1 MLQRPQLE
9 RYQGIKAHQLFG
21 LVTMFILG
29 SAIVFGL
36 GIKEAKQDAWLA
48 FLVAMGV
55 GLLLFQIYAWLY
67 RAYPKLTLVQILQ
80 QNFGTWL
87 GWFLGFLYVLYFF
100 YIAVRDVG
108 DFLGLLKI
116 AYFPQSS
123 LWITGALLMVGI
135 LYAATKGVE
144 NLAGA
149 ALVLFLLTGLLLV
162 LVDLLIVISGEVVWN
177 RLEPL
182 LEGGVRPIF
191 QAVFPNLLSFPFGEV
206 IAFTM
211 LLSFYT
217 GKPQR
222 ALLASRLGILAGGFG
237 LTIATLLNIVV
248 LGDDIAVRSPF
259 PYLTTLS
266 KVELGRF
273 LQRLDLAA
281 IMVLV
286 TCGFIKISVFFQAA
300 LIGIRQLFQI
310 KKRNHLLIVGM
321 GIIMLYTAVQLSQN
335 YVQHMEVGFRWVPLY
350 LHVPFQMVIP
360 PLLLLVHLLRKRL
373 SKKGS

>member
-1 MLQRPQLE
+1 
-9 RYQGIKAHQLFG
+9 
-21 LVTMFILG
+21 
-29 SAIVFGL
+29 
-36 GIKEAKQDAWLA
+36 
-48 FLVAMGV
+48 
-55 GLLLFQIYAWLY
+55 
-67 RAYPKLTLVQILQ
+67 
-80 QNFGTWL
+80 
-87 GWFLGFLYVLYFF
+87 
-100 YIAVRDVG
+100 
-108 DFLGLLKI
+108 
-116 AYFPQSS
+116 
-123 LWITGALLMVGI
+123 MVGI

-149 ALVLFLLTGLLLV
+149 AFVLFLLTGLLLV

-191 QAVFPNLLSFPFGEV
+191 QTVFPHLLSFPFGETV
-206 IAFTM
+206 AFTM
-211 LLSFYT
+211 LFSFYT

-222 ALLASRLGILAGGFG
+222 ALRASRLGILVGG
-237 LTIATLLNIVV
+237 IALATTTLLNIVV
-248 LGDDIAVRSPF
+248 LGDDIAARSPF